1 MNSSEQQQQQQQAE
15 MQKLL
20 DHLPLYFFLSLLP
33 FSCILPPSL
42 TSSSSPLA
50 APEQPL
56 ADTDGSAQEEQEPQE
71 LQTHTQ
77 AAKPSRSNLGK
88 VPKWL
93 KLPGED
99 GHAH

>member
-1 MNSSEQQQQQQQAE
+1 MNSSEQQQQHQAE

-20 DHLPLYFFLSLLP
+20 DHLPMYFFLSFLP

-42 TSSSSPLA
+42 TSSSEPLA

-71 LQTHTQ
+71 PQTHTQ
-77 AAKPSRSNLGK
+77 AAKPSRSNPGK

-99 GHAH
+99 DHAH